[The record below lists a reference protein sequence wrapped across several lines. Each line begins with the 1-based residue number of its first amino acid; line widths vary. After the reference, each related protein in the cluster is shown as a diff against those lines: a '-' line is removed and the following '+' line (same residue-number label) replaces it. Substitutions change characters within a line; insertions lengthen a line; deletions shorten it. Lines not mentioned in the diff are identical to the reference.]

1 MQLTPPLHCLIGG
14 DFNAKHESF
23 KLGVALANSRTEL
36 ARWATAALMY
46 YISVLGQP
54 THRAGHVID
63 LTFSNVLF
71 AKLAVDASM
80 HSRSDYKTIV
90 TSVPA
95 AIVGTPH
102 LDQYH
107 NRVPETSLPKFTRLV
122 EIGVQKI
129 LDLLAIQDV
138 AQLD

>member
-1 MQLTPPLHCLIGG
+1 
-14 DFNAKHESF
+14 
-23 KLGVALANSRTEL
+23 
-36 ARWATAALMY
+36 MY
-46 YISVLGQP
+46 YIGVLGQP

-71 AKLAVDASM
+71 AKSAVDASM
-80 HSRSDYKTIV
+80 HSGLDHKTIV
-90 TSVPA
+90 TSVLA

-107 NRVPETSLPKFTRLV
+107 NRVPETSLPKFTGLV

-129 LDLLAIQDV
+129 PDPLATQDV
-138 AQLD
+138 AQLDQCVALLTETIKYAIQKAGKPNCKSGRAAPWWTEECKTTY